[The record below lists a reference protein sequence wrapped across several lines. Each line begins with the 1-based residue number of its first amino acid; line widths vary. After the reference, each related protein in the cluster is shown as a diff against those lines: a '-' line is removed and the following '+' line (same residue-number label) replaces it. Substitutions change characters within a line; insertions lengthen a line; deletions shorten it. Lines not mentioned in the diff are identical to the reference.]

1 MQQVTLPMKGWMGK
15 GLGKLWGALRV
26 NTGMQMMVLN
36 VANTMQ
42 QLTGV
47 SIAAVQVKPKYL
59 RNAAWEYVHGPN
71 VMAEI
76 VNAKSDYMK
85 HRMTSQEFEMQSRI
99 ERLLTDAKGLD
110 RLRDFAQEHGYF
122 LQAGT
127 QNVVDIITWT
137 GAYNQAVE
145 QGANEKDAVR
155 RADSV
160 VRETQGSF
168 APEDISRAETGTAFV
183 RLFTQFYSYFNMQ
196 ANLLGTEFTKT
207 VRNLGVKKGAGR
219 LLYIYAMGAM
229 IPMVLS
235 EAIVQA
241 VGGFDDGDDD
251 DYDLWDAMRL
261 FFNAQWRPLLG
272 MVPGAGS
279 AITAGINAWNDKP
292 YDDRMSTS
300 PAVSM
305 IESAVRAPKSVYQ
318 AIAGEGSWKRGAKD
332 MLTLLGMITRLPL
345 GQLGKPIGYALDV
358 AQGKVEPKG
367 ASDVVRGVL
376 SGKDVERKQ

>member
-1 MQQVTLPMKGWMGK
+1 
-15 GLGKLWGALRV
+15 
-26 NTGMQMMVLN
+26 MQMMVLN